1 MHEAPEKETQFRRF
15 YERKPHSSP
24 KWDESSR
31 LAGIIAQDK
40 AITVYL
46 TNLANRRRNNGEVC
60 YGTRW
65 RTINS
70 VRHFLQFVHK
80 DITPTS
86 LTKMI
91 QDTKEQHKND
101 DYATDDALL
110 AFVSRP
116 SIIANAQ
123 RGAYVKAVFKA
134 NRCLLQASFN
144 TSFTHST
151 KKISL
156 GILKAIYNNLDDEH
170 KNIIDLQ
177 AYAGE
182 RVQAIC
188 TVPIDQWEDF
198 DNRYTIIH
206 IHARQ
211 TKARNEHICIIPR
224 TLADQIRNICKL
236 TKRDRPFPNY
246 ESLWRKITR
255 LALDKYGTRL
265 TSHYLRK
272 RFHTLAGKT
281 AMPVNSWDYLMG
293 DKQTHGHNA
302 GTYTLE
308 DFSELVHEYDK
319 YLAPYLSIEEPKELD
334 DPKDPFKTTAELEQL
349 RQENKELREHLLSL
363 TKLLNEQL
371 TGRA

>member
-1 MHEAPEKETQFRRF
+1 VHEAPEGQTQFRRF

-31 LAGIIAQDK
+31 LADIIAQDK
-40 AITVYL
+40 AITTYL
-46 TNLANRRRNNGEVC
+46 TNLANRRRNNGEVSR
-60 YGTRW
+60 GTRW

-70 VRHFLQFVHK
+70 LRHFLQFVHK
-80 DITPTS
+80 DITPTA
-86 LTKMI
+86 LTELI
-91 QDTKEQHKND
+91 QDTKQQHKND
-101 DYATDDALL
+101 DYSTDDALL

-116 SIIANAQ
+116 SVIANAQ

-134 NRCLLQASFN
+134 NRCPLQASFN

-151 KKISL
+151 KKISA
-156 GILKAIYNNLDDEH
+156 GILKAIYDSLNREH
-170 KNIIDLQ
+170 QTIIDLQ

-198 DNRYTIIH
+198 DDSYTLVH
-206 IHARQ
+206 IHAKQ

-224 TLADQIRNICKL
+224 TLAKQLRETCEV
-236 TKRDRPFPNY
+236 TKRNRPFPNY
-246 ESLWRKITR
+246 DNIWREITK
-255 LALDKYGTRL
+255 LALKQFGTRL

-272 RFHTLAGKT
+272 RFHTISGKT
-281 AMPVNSWDYLMG
+281 PMPVNEWDYLMG

-308 DFSELVHEYDK
+308 DFSGLVKDYDQ
-319 YLAPYLSIEEPKELD
+319 YLAPYLSIENPREPDE
-334 DPKDPFKTTAELEQL
+334 PREPTSNTAIEQL
-349 RQENKELREHLLSL
+349 LKENSELKEQLIKL
-363 TKLLNEQL
+363 TKLLTEQL
-371 TGRA
+371 SKQAA

>member
-1 MHEAPEKETQFRRF
+1 MHEAPESRPLFRRF

-31 LAGIIAQDK
+31 LAAIIAQDK
-40 AITVYL
+40 AITIYL
-46 TNLANRRRNNGEVC
+46 TNLANRRRNNGEVS

-70 VRHFLQFVHK
+70 IRHFLQFVHR
-80 DITPTS
+80 DITPTA
-86 LTKMI
+86 LTELI
-91 QDTKEQHKND
+91 QDTKRQHKND

-116 SIIANAQ
+116 SVIANAQ

-134 NRCLLQASFN
+134 NRCPLQASFN
-144 TSFTHST
+144 TSFTRST
-151 KKISL
+151 RKISP
-156 GILKAIYNNLDDEH
+156 GILKAIYDSLDEEH
-170 KNIIDLQ
+170 RAIIDLQ

-188 TVPIDQWEDF
+188 TVPLDQWEDS
-198 DNRYTIIH
+198 DRYTLIH
-206 IHARQ
+206 IHAKQ
-211 TKARNEHICIIPR
+211 TKARNEHISIIPR
-224 TLADQIRNICKL
+224 TLADKIRGVCKV

-246 ESLWRKITR
+246 ESIWREITK
-255 LALDKYGTRL
+255 LALDKFGTRL

-272 RFHTLAGKT
+272 RFHTIAGKS

-308 DFSELVHEYDK
+308 DFSELVEEYDR
-319 YLAPYLSIEEPKELD
+319 YLAPYLSIENLTERDEPRETLSTVRLEKLSTEN
-334 DPKDPFKTTAELEQL
+334 AELKEQII
-349 RQENKELREHLLSL
+349 RL
-363 TKLLNEQL
+363 TKLL
-371 TGRA
+371 TDRY